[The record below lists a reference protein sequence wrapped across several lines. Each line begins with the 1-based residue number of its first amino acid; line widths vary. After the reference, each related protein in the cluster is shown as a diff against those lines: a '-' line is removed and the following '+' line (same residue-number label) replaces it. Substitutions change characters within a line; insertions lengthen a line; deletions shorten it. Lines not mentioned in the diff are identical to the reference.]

1 MLNESFENAPL
12 VEIVAELRWTPADLA
27 LAPQQTSAPAISIA
41 TSQPASLDQLVNT
54 FSGELYQ
61 KDFRQLERLIP
72 PAFPVVL
79 HQPIFRFR
87 KGQNDP
93 AVFQLGLGLFSAN
106 GLQPYRSWID
116 FRPVVE
122 LGVKALL
129 KARVQ
134 ADQQNPFSLHSLRYI
149 NVFGTDLLDGRS
161 IAKFMSDTLGVSI
174 ELPDALSGFIDNPDT
189 VKSQLQLVIPI
200 KGSKKSMELM
210 IGEGVLA
217 TAPAT
222 PTLLM
227 HMTLSEPAV
236 DADAQKIMDAFDS
249 SRKIIH
255 DTFIRMTEKIHPLMK
270 RRQAS

>member
-1 MLNESFENAPL
+1 MLDELFENAPL

-27 LAPQQTSAPAISIA
+27 LAPQPTSAPAIAIA

-93 AVFQLGLGLFSAN
+93 ALFQLGLGLFSAN

-134 ADQQNPFSLHSLRYI
+134 ADQFSLHSLRYI
-149 NVFGTDLLDGRS
+149 NVFGTDLLDGQS
-161 IAKFMSDTLGVSI
+161 ITKFMSDTLGVSI
-174 ELPDALSGFIDNPDT
+174 ELPDPLSGFIDNPDT

-200 KGSKKSMELM
+200 KGSKKSMELI

-236 DADAQKIMDAFDS
+236 DADTQKIMDAFDS

-255 DTFIRMTEKIHPLMK
+255 DTFIKMTEKIHLLMK
-270 RRQAS
+270 PR